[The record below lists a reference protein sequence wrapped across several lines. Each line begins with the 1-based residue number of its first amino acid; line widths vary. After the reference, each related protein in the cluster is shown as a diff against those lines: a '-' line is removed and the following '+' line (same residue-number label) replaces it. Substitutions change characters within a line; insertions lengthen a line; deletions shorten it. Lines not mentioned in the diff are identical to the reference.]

1 MEILILELADA
12 KPQSE
17 NELISTV
24 IAECYAKIAAGK
36 VLRGNAFTAYTE
48 DGDKY
53 KIHLLF
59 YRSSLQK
66 LEVSK
71 TPMLIPNFVFPF
83 RLTAPDFKKFFRCRE
98 DMIKFLMERGDGIEY
113 ELTTTSESMLN
124 NKGVL
129 TPFNIK
135 YTAADNS
142 LIVDGKKY
150 QLSNE

>member
-1 MEILILELADA
+1 MEILILELAAA
-12 KPQSE
+12 KPQNES
-17 NELISTV
+17 ELISTV

-36 VLRGNAFTAYTE
+36 IIRGDAFTAYTE
-48 DGDKY
+48 DGNKY
-53 KIHLLF
+53 KISLVF
-59 YRSSLQK
+59 YRKSLQK

-71 TPMLIPNFVFPF
+71 TPMLIPNFVFPY

-98 DMIKFLMERGDGIEY
+98 DMIKFLMERGDGVEY
-113 ELTTTSESMLN
+113 ELTTTTESMLN

-135 YTAADNS
+135 YTAADNT

-150 QLSNE
+150 QLKNE

>member
-1 MEILILELADA
+1 MEILILELALA
-12 KPQSE
+12 KPKSE
-17 NELISTV
+17 CELISV
-24 IAECYAKIAAGK
+24 IIAECYARIAAGK
-36 VLRGNAFTAYTE
+36 IIRGASFTAYTE
-48 DGDKY
+48 EGDEY
-53 KIHLLF
+53 KIKLVF
-59 YRSSLQK
+59 YKSSLQK

-71 TPMLIPNFVFPF
+71 SPMIIPNFVFPY

-98 DMIKFLMERGDGIEY
+98 DMIKFLMKYGDGIEY
-113 ELTTTSESMLN
+113 ELTTTSETMLN

-150 QLSNE
+150 QLEK

>member
-1 MEILILELADA
+1 METLILELPNVDA
-12 KPQSE
+12 HSE
-17 NELISTV
+17 PEIISA
-24 IAECYAKIAAGK
+24 ILSDCYARKAKGEYFRGK
-36 VLRGNAFTAYTE
+36 GFTAYTE
-48 DGDKY
+48 DGDKFH
-53 KIHLLF
+53 IHVAF
-59 YRSSLQK
+59 NGKSLQK

-71 TPMLIPNFVFPF
+71 TSMLIPNFVFPF

-98 DMIKFLMERGDGIEY
+98 DMIKFLKSGDGIEY
-113 ELTTTSESMLN
+113 ELTTTSETMLN

-150 QLSNE
+150 QLNNE

>member
-1 MEILILELADA
+1 MEILVLELANA

-36 VLRGNAFTAYTE
+36 VLRGDAFTAYTE

-53 KIHLLF
+53 KIQLVF
-59 YRSSLQK
+59 YRKSLQK

-113 ELTTTSESMLN
+113 ELTTTTESMLN

-135 YTAADNS
+135 YTAADNT

>member
-1 MEILILELADA
+1 MEILILELAAA
-12 KPQSE
+12 KPQNES
-17 NELISTV
+17 ELISTV

-36 VLRGNAFTAYTE
+36 IIRGDAFTAYTE

-53 KIHLLF
+53 KIQLVF
-59 YRSSLQK
+59 YRKSLQK

-98 DMIKFLMERGDGIEY
+98 DMIKFLMEYGDGIEY

-135 YTAADNS
+135 YTAADNT

-150 QLSNE
+150 QLNNE

>member
-1 MEILILELADA
+1 METLILELPNVDA
-12 KPQSE
+12 HSE
-17 NELISTV
+17 PEIISA
-24 IAECYAKIAAGK
+24 ILSDCYARKAKGEYFCGK
-36 VLRGNAFTAYTE
+36 GFTAYTE

-53 KIHLLF
+53 HIRVVFNGKT
-59 YRSSLQK
+59 LQS
-66 LEVSK
+66 VTAFK

-83 RLTAPDFKKFFRCRE
+83 RITAPNFKKFFRCRE
-98 DMIKFLMERGDGIEY
+98 DMIKFLMEYGDGIEY

-135 YTAADNS
+135 YTAADNT

-150 QLSNE
+150 QLEK